1 MSIETEKKRLTDYLN
16 EQVAERHAN
25 KARARAH
32 CASTIDVAGYAIK
45 KAKEHVA
52 SQIAALD
59 AAEAQD
65 ANA

>member
-1 MSIETEKKRLTDYLN
+1 
-16 EQVAERHAN
+16 VA
-25 KARARAH
+25 
-32 CASTIDVAGYAIK
+32 DYAIK
-45 KAKEHVA
+45 KAKERHVA

>member
-1 MSIETEKKRLTDYLN
+1 LDPEHE
-16 EQVAERHAN
+16 AN
-25 KARARAH
+25 KPRARAH
-32 CASTIDVAGYAIK
+32 CASIIDVADYAIK

-52 SQIAALD
+52 SQIAVLD